1 MIVAL
6 AVRPCDGQESAPPA
20 VHPRDPQES
29 APLAVRPRGHQVRSS
44 GALIRCADM
53 HLSRPER
60 ELLSGVFLST
70 LIPGARR
77 CNCPRTSILE
87 EIQDGVRHR
96 GRHRGMLLGVKMV

>member
-1 MIVAL
+1 MIVPL
-6 AVRPCDGQESAPPA
+6 AVRPCDGQESAPLA
-20 VHPRDPQES
+20 VHPRDRQES

-53 HLSRPER
+53 PER
-60 ELLSGVFLST
+60 ELLSEVFLST

-87 EIQDGVRHR
+87 ELQDGVRHR
-96 GRHRGMLLGVKMV
+96 GRHRGGAAGSEMV